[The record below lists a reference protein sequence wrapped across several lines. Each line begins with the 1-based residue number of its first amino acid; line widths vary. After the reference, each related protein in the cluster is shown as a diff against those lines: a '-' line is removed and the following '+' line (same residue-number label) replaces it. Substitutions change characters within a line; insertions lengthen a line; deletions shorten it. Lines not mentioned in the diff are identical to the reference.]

1 MPEIFE
7 ETTEFDTQVL
17 LNRLREQAF
26 LNAGLRIVLT
36 DMRKE
41 LSEEDKVDYS
51 VFAEQAED
59 TEETAA
65 AEEDEEK
72 ELSAENILSSDRT
85 GSSESS
91 KYETYDLCYE
101 GGIRL
106 LRRAS
111 Q

>member
-1 MPEIFE
+1 
-7 ETTEFDTQVL
+7 
-17 LNRLREQAF
+17 
-26 LNAGLRIVLT
+26 
-36 DMRKE
+36 MRKE

-51 VFAEQAED
+51 VFAEQAEDTD